1 MQGSGGA
8 VCTHARCAA
17 QVVGGLTLPGV
28 GSGGGAAV
36 PADVALQAVP
46 GRPVQW
52 TTHPASLRGS
62 AGWCWGSLRACAVRR
77 AGGRGPDAAG
87 GSAAAAPAG
96 DPAVAMLPAM
106 PGRPVQWPT
115 HPASLRGSGGA
126 VCARAR
132 CAAQAVG
139 GLRLP
144 GVGCC
149 RMGIACRCGAAS
161 YAWAAST
168 LPHPTQTHSGE
179 GQGGV
184 GTVCARAQC
193 CTGGRGKRRCH
204 GVAAVVVQ
212 GCLRCG
218 AVSCAWAASALP
230 HPSQPH

>member
-52 TTHPASLRGS
+52 PTHPASLRGS

-115 HPASLRGSGGA
+115 HPASLRGPELTNRHLDRFAAWWHCHHRGRRRCA
-126 VCARAR
+126 VANEVQVLCFNLHSAAAALARAACCR
-132 CAAQAVG
+132 CCHGAGALTVAG
-139 GLRLP
+139 AGCRCRLP
-144 GVGCC
+144 
-149 RMGIACRCGAAS
+149 
-161 YAWAAST
+161 
-168 LPHPTQTHSGE
+168 
-179 GQGGV
+179 
-184 GTVCARAQC
+184 
-193 CTGGRGKRRCH
+193 
-204 GVAAVVVQ
+204 VVV
-212 GCLRCG
+212 
-218 AVSCAWAASALP
+218 AVPIKVHKALAPAAYGQKRAEAT
-230 HPSQPH
+230 Q

>member
-52 TTHPASLRGS
+52 PTHPASLRGS
-62 AGWCWGSLRACAVRR
+62 AGWCWGSLCACAVRR

-106 PGRPVQWPT
+106 PGMLVEWTSHPDSLMRSAGWCWGILRACAVHCAGSTGSQAGHVRAPHRPPLYPT
-115 HPASLRGSGGA
+115 L
-126 VCARAR
+126 
-132 CAAQAVG
+132 
-139 GLRLP
+139 
-144 GVGCC
+144 
-149 RMGIACRCGAAS
+149 GI
-161 YAWAAST
+161 T
-168 LPHPTQTHSGE
+168 T
-179 GQGGV
+179 
-184 GTVCARAQC
+184 
-193 CTGGRGKRRCH
+193 
-204 GVAAVVVQ
+204 
-212 GCLRCG
+212 
-218 AVSCAWAASALP
+218 
-230 HPSQPH
+230 